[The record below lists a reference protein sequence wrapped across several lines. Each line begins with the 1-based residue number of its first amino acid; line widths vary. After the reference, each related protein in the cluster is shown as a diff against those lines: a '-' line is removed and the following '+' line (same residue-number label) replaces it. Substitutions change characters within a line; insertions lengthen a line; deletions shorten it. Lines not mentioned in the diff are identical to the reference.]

1 VIIPSFVDYKTTPI
15 EFLWPSIKAKNQM
28 LRLVRSNAAVATP
41 VALKYDPGEHK
52 VQTEAP
58 EEKNFRPEL

>member
-1 VIIPSFVDYKTTPI
+1 
-15 EFLWPSIKAKNQM
+15 M